1 MLCTE
6 HINRGSKAP
15 NESHIYI
22 QNQWN
27 GHFQPVNKP
36 YLRKLAPP
44 TLSVCPE
51 SSQSSKS
58 KSSLGSSNA
67 SRKELLQAE
76 LLADQEKIKA
86 ERKLLTLKL
95 QVKKFRLQP
104 ELEKAT
110 IKFSQNYLWS
120 WQCKKATTVVLT
132 RIKLI
137 VYQDLIAITNEIYS
151 IKIHPQYYIYH
162 KKQILTQS
170 VISKTLLF
178 SITIRQIHFTWK
190 HVFRQV

>member
-1 MLCTE
+1 M
-6 HINRGSKAP
+6 
-15 NESHIYI
+15 
-22 QNQWN
+22 
-27 GHFQPVNKP
+27 
-36 YLRKLAPP
+36 RKLAPP

-86 ERKLLTLKL
+86 ERKLLTL

-110 IKFSQNYLWS
+110 IKFSQNYL
-120 WQCKKATTVVLT
+120 
-132 RIKLI
+132 
-137 VYQDLIAITNEIYS
+137 
-151 IKIHPQYYIYH
+151 
-162 KKQILTQS
+162 
-170 VISKTLLF
+170 
-178 SITIRQIHFTWK
+178 
-190 HVFRQV
+190 

>member
-1 MLCTE
+1 M
-6 HINRGSKAP
+6 
-15 NESHIYI
+15 
-22 QNQWN
+22 
-27 GHFQPVNKP
+27 
-36 YLRKLAPP
+36 RKLAPP

-95 QVKKFRLQP
+95 LVKKFRLQP

-110 IKFSQNYLWS
+110 IKFSQNYL
-120 WQCKKATTVVLT
+120 
-132 RIKLI
+132 
-137 VYQDLIAITNEIYS
+137 
-151 IKIHPQYYIYH
+151 
-162 KKQILTQS
+162 
-170 VISKTLLF
+170 
-178 SITIRQIHFTWK
+178 
-190 HVFRQV
+190 